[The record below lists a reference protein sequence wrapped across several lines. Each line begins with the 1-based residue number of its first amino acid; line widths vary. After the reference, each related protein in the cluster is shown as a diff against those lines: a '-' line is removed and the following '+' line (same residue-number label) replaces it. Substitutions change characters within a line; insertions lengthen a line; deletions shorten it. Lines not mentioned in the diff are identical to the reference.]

1 MQVHSL
7 FILSRKE
14 FKYDSVHLHKRSSQM
29 DLHKD
34 TEELYVKARYSEYS
48 SCTKNRLI
56 FSKKGKVWTIEKN
69 HPVRIREEK
78 QVELPCS

>member
-14 FKYDSVHLHKRSSQM
+14 FKYDSVHLHKRSSQV

-69 HPVRIREEK
+69 RPVRIREEK

>member
-34 TEELYVKARYSEYS
+34 TEELYVKARCCEYS
-48 SCTKNRLI
+48 SCTKSKLI
-56 FSKKGKVWTIEKN
+56 FSKKGKVWAIE
-69 HPVRIREEK
+69 
-78 QVELPCS
+78 